1 MSEERAKKEWESNEP
16 QSQEELQAAV
26 QYYKR
31 LSDEVA
37 GYNIR
42 ADSKISLLKR
52 ALNQKQDGF
61 SILSALHDVFESRIE
76 TKKLLDS
83 TLERINTTLKMDR
96 SLVLW
101 EAQDQAGWFAPSS
114 HLGYAASER
123 KQLAKSSLDLSDLV
137 ESGQSFILANRKAK
151 LEESAKQIRDHLFF
165 RFFLGVPIRSENRTI
180 GWLLSGRD
188 KEAWPFY
195 PPLDKGDLDTFKAIA
210 GFIEAGISNAR
221 LYQSLEKANAA
232 LEASNRQLEAR
243 VKART
248 IDLEKRNQELARE
261 KKRTDELLL
270 NILPAETA
278 EELKVHG
285 SAKAK
290 HFDEVTVMFADFVN
304 FTQFAELLSPSEL
317 VAELDT
323 YFRGFD
329 RIIMK
334 YGLEKIKTIGD
345 AYLCTGGLP
354 VPGVKPADV
363 LRAAFDI
370 RDLVAGYAEE
380 APHELKDYLSIRI
393 GIHTG
398 PLVAGVVGL
407 KKFSYDI
414 WGDTVNTAA
423 RMESGSLPG
432 KINVS
437 GAIYSHCKDQFAFEY
452 RGQIEAKNKGAID
465 MYFVEKMEGIPKE
478 PG

>member
-1 MSEERAKKEWESNEP
+1 MSEEKGNSGRETNEP
-16 QSQEELQAAV
+16 QSREELQAAV

-42 ADSKISLLKR
+42 ADSKTSLLKR

-61 SILSALHDVFESRIE
+61 SILSALHDVFGSRIE
-76 TKKLLDS
+76 TEKLLDS

-101 EAQDQAGWFAPSS
+101 EVQDQPGWFEPYSY
-114 HLGYAASER
+114 LGYSSAER
-123 KQLAKSSLDLSDLV
+123 KPLAERRLDLSDLL
-137 ESGQSFILANRKAK
+137 ESQQQFILANRKTK
-151 LEESAKQIRDHLFF
+151 VEGSVKQIRAELSF
-165 RFFLGVPIRSENRTI
+165 RFFLGVPIRSHNRII

-195 PPLDKGDLDTFKAIA
+195 PPLDKGDVDTFKAIA
-210 GFIEAGISNAR
+210 GFIEAGISNAL
-221 LYQSLEKANAA
+221 LYESLEKANAA
-232 LEASNRQLEAR
+232 LEASNRELEAR
-243 VKART
+243 VQART
-248 IDLEKRNQELARE
+248 LDLENRNRELAQE
-261 KKRTDELLL
+261 QKRTDELLL

-278 EELKVHG
+278 EELKTFG

-304 FTQFAELLSPSEL
+304 FTQFAELLSPSDL

-363 LRAAFDI
+363 LQAALDI
-370 RDLVAGYAEE
+370 RDLVAHYAAE
-380 APHELKDYLSIRI
+380 APPEMRGYLSIRI
-393 GIHTG
+393 GIHAG

-423 RMESGSLPG
+423 RMEAGSLPG

-437 GAIYSHCKDQFAFEY
+437 GAIYNHCKDHFAFEY

-465 MYFVEKMEGIPKE
+465 MYFVERKT
-478 PG
+478 